1 MARKYAIR
9 DWRGCFRKMWMMQI
23 RINNIQV
30 GRILNKTL
38 PAVLLALPLAV
49 SAQQTPSDGSQP
61 PQTQQTAPSQSQ
73 DIPDAPSAVQPPL
86 PKPVVPAEPLPD
98 AGSQPSDSSSSS
110 SSSSSSPSSS
120 APATSP
126 SGAPGEPSPVPP
138 SPVQTVPSPNG
149 PRNQINPSEGIYKIS
164 VPVNFVLLPVMV
176 KDRDGRR
183 VDGLS
188 YTDFTVLENGKK
200 QALTYF
206 TTDPFQLS
214 VAIIIDTGMPDVAL
228 QKVNETYSALAG
240 AFTQYD
246 EVAVYTYSSTV
257 SQASDFSNKPA
268 RLATVFNQLKLV
280 RGDNNGPPDLNS
292 PFSVGPTVNGV
303 PVSGP
308 PIAPVQ
314 TPERDAHVL
323 NDAILRAT
331 LDLSKRAKTRRK
343 VIFVISDGREF
354 RSQNSYRAVLRVIQ
368 SHDIEVK
375 AVVLDMGALPVF
387 KQAEKLPHLFLQ
399 GYSDIL
405 PKYVAASG
413 GGHIFTELTR
423 NSIEVAYAEVANE
436 ARNQYT
442 LGYSPKATTS
452 TSAYRSIEVR
462 VDKRDVKISTKD
474 GYYPALGGR

>member
-1 MARKYAIR
+1 
-9 DWRGCFRKMWMMQI
+9 
-23 RINNIQV
+23 
-30 GRILNKTL
+30 
-38 PAVLLALPLAV
+38 
-49 SAQQTPSDGSQP
+49 
-61 PQTQQTAPSQSQ
+61 
-73 DIPDAPSAVQPPL
+73 
-86 PKPVVPAEPLPD
+86 
-98 AGSQPSDSSSSS
+98 
-110 SSSSSSPSSS
+110 
-120 APATSP
+120 
-126 SGAPGEPSPVPP
+126 
-138 SPVQTVPSPNG
+138 VQTVARPNTPG
-149 PRNQINPSEGIYKIS
+149 NRINPQDDLYKIS
-164 VPVNFVLLPVMV
+164 VRTNQVLIPVMV

-200 QALTYF
+200 QALNYF

-214 VAIIIDTGMPDVAL
+214 VAIVIDTAMADAAL

-268 RLATVFNQLKLV
+268 RLTTVFNQLKLV
-280 RGDNNGPPDLNS
+280 RGTNNGPPDLNS

-303 PVSGP
+303 PVGGP

-331 LDLSKRAKTRRK
+331 LDLSKRDKTRRK
-343 VIFVISDGREF
+343 VIFVISDGREL
-354 RSQNSYRAVLRVIQ
+354 RSQNSYRAVVRVLE
-368 SHDIEVK
+368 SHDIQVK
-375 AVVLDMGALPVF
+375 AVVLDLGALPVF
-387 KQAEKLPHLFLQ
+387 RQVEKLPHLPLQ
-399 GYSDIL
+399 GYDDIL
-405 PKYVAASG
+405 PKYVAATG

-423 NSIEVAYAEVANE
+423 NSIEVAYAEIANE

-442 LGYSPKATTS
+442 LGYAPKATTS

-462 VDKRDVKISTKD
+462 VDKRDVKISAKD